1 MASKM
6 WLFSLLRRAL
16 LMHNVVNIMH
26 IVANVA
32 SKGCVPL
39 ERLYAPCLLG
49 TLHKWKSI
57 HK

>member
-1 MASKM
+1 M